1 LGKRFPEDFGTRED
15 LCLLLDGLR
24 DRFDV
29 SVVDID
35 CDEDGLRIE
44 TVFLLT
50 EKIRGDEGWVGGLV
64 ADDLCVVT

>member
-1 LGKRFPEDFGTRED
+1 
-15 LCLLLDGLR
+15 LLLDGLR